1 MVLIPMNIFGQT
13 FLRTPVNYNSRE
25 TSEEIKNGEIKKFL
39 TEKTEWKVEK
49 RRGRW
54 SISWLSPDEVESK
67 VNKIFSKGIP
77 EYTSRTNGGYW
88 FYISVEDSI
97 DEDIVLKTLKFEVD
111 SYTQKIKTI
120 EVYLQEK

>member
-1 MVLIPMNIFGQT
+1 
-13 FLRTPVNYNSRE
+13 
-25 TSEEIKNGEIKKFL
+25 
-39 TEKTEWKVEK
+39 
-49 RRGRW
+49 
-54 SISWLSPDEVESK
+54 VESK

>member
-1 MVLIPMNIFGQT
+1 MLLFPMNLFGQT

-25 TSEEIKNGEIKKFL
+25 TSEEIKKGEIKKFL

-54 SISWLSPDEVESK
+54 TISWLSPDEVESK
-67 VNKIFSKGIP
+67 INKIFSKGIP

-111 SYTQKIKTI
+111 QYTQKIKTI